1 MIKLKAIA
9 ECSIQLE
16 KGRIDASSE
25 ILFGILAHL
34 IVERGRSV
42 PRAKLAEYF
51 WWNSDPR
58 DASHCLRQ
66 AVYKLRQ
73 LGAPIETTREHYL
86 LGERAALAD
95 FDCADER
102 TLALSPLPPEEA
114 VSVFPGYAPDA
125 SAPFLTWLERT
136 REKAGRAIRG
146 VLVRALGEARRRN
159 GWEEAAKLARQCLV
173 LDPLNEEATLTL

>member
-16 KGRIDASSE
+16 KARIDASSE

-34 IVERGRSV
+34 IVERGRPV
-42 PRAKLAEYF
+42 PRSTLAEYF
-51 WWNSDPR
+51 WWNSEPR
-58 DASHCLRQ
+58 EAGHCLRQ
-66 AVYKLRQ
+66 SVYKLRQ

-102 TLALSPLPPEEA
+102 TLALSPLPAEHL
-114 VSVFPGYAPDA
+114 S
-125 SAPFLTWLERT
+125 
-136 REKAGRAIRG
+136 
-146 VLVRALGEARRRN
+146 RALQGARRIIVVEQN
-159 GWEEAAKLARQCLV
+159 HGAQLYHYLLGQKAIPPAAESVARPG
-173 LDPLNEEATLTL
+173 PLPYRPSEIASYVA